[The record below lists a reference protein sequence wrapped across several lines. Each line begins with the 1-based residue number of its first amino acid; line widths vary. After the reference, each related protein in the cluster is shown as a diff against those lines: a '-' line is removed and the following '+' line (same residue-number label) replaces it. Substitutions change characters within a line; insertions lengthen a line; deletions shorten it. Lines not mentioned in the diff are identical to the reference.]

1 MKSGLKLLY
10 VIGFIFSL
18 HTALIMYSNSSFLN
32 QFIPESYMGLLY
44 SAGSLL
50 AIFGLVM
57 IPKSISRFGSR
68 STMFVLLLATIA
80 VCIIN
85 IIAMSPITIAIAF
98 CFLFAMNVMFF
109 LTNDILIDQL
119 GSNASMG
126 SIRGKYLTVL
136 NMGYVLAPLAT
147 GYILARMGFPA
158 LYTVAAILLIPLLW
172 LAFFIPL
179 SPQVHESKIN
189 IFTSLRKLWKTPD
202 IRNIMFANFI
212 LQFFYAWMVI
222 YTPIYLHTEIGIP
235 WDSIGTMFSI
245 MLFAFVLT
253 QIPLGKL
260 ADKVLGEKELLF
272 VGFFVMSASTI
283 ALYALPYFTLPLLAL
298 ILFIT
303 RLGAS
308 CVEVMTETY
317 FFKKVSPS
325 ETGIISI
332 FRNTYPI
339 SYIIAPIIGS
349 GIIALG
355 STKHLFLVLGIICLA
370 GIFFI
375 VPIRDTL

>member
-32 QFIPESYMGLLY
+32 QFIPESYTGLLY
-44 SAGSLL
+44 SVGSLL

-57 IPKSISRFGSR
+57 IPKSISKFGSR
-68 STMFVLLLATIA
+68 VTMFVLLLATIA

-85 IIAMSPITIAIAF
+85 IVAMNPATIAVAF

-172 LAFFIPL
+172 LAFFVPL

-272 VGFFVMSASTI
+272 VGFIIMSASTI
-283 ALYALPYFTLPLLAL
+283 ALYVLPYFTLPLLAL
-298 ILFIT
+298 VLFIT

>member
-1 MKSGLKLLY
+1 
-10 VIGFIFSL
+10 
-18 HTALIMYSNSSFLN
+18 
-32 QFIPESYMGLLY
+32 
-44 SAGSLL
+44 
-50 AIFGLVM
+50 
-57 IPKSISRFGSR
+57 
-68 STMFVLLLATIA
+68 
-80 VCIIN
+80 
-85 IIAMSPITIAIAF
+85 
-98 CFLFAMNVMFF
+98 
-109 LTNDILIDQL
+109 
-119 GSNASMG
+119 
-126 SIRGKYLTVL
+126 
-136 NMGYVLAPLAT
+136 
-147 GYILARMGFPA
+147 
-158 LYTVAAILLIPLLW
+158 
-172 LAFFIPL
+172 
-179 SPQVHESKIN
+179 
-189 IFTSLRKLWKTPD
+189 
-202 IRNIMFANFI
+202 
-212 LQFFYAWMVI
+212 
-222 YTPIYLHTEIGIP
+222 
-235 WDSIGTMFSI
+235 
-245 MLFAFVLT
+245 
-253 QIPLGKL
+253 
-260 ADKVLGEKELLF
+260 
-272 VGFFVMSASTI
+272 MSASTI

>member
-202 IRNIMFANFI
+202 IRNIMFANFV

-272 VGFFVMSASTI
+272 VGFIVMSASTI